1 MEGSVFHQRATKVIE
16 SAGLS
21 WQQVNELYMRGRPQS
36 EPGEIFN
43 AILGDMW
50 FRIPAIRIAEGHAR
64 HASAST
70 YMYLFEWESPLIGAA
85 HAMDLMV
92 FGNGLPIPGMTALRG
107 YEETAKL
114 MRRAWIS
121 FATSGMP
128 STSSDL
134 EWDSYGVQRS
144 TMSLNE
150 QPKLLADPYGGE
162 IDLFGKVIQQ
172 TWDTL
177 GL

>member
-1 MEGSVFHQRATKVIE
+1 
-16 SAGLS
+16 
-21 WQQVNELYMRGRPQS
+21 
-36 EPGEIFN
+36 
-43 AILGDMW
+43 
-50 FRIPAIRIAEGHAR
+50 
-64 HASAST
+64 
-70 YMYLFEWESPLIGAA
+70 
-85 HAMDLMV
+85 
-92 FGNGLPIPGMTALRG
+92 MTALPG